1 MKIKKIISNVL
12 ISAIMLASAANAA
25 VLGTES
31 ITHSRIDIGP
41 GAVLEKN
48 VFYGDQSGVGY
59 QSEYFVEYTPN
70 STLVPAV
77 INDDALYGRLT
88 ASQMSNVLLND
99 GKYPSMLINSDFFAL
114 ETGIPMSHQ
123 VIDGRLAV
131 QDISQ
136 MDALGINEDST
147 AFIAPLQIKTEITAN
162 ETTIP
167 IEVFNKLRQP
177 YVIYMY
183 DDQFAPTTKAKDPG
197 LNVIIGALS
206 SHLSVGETV
215 TGVVEEVVHSEGE
228 IDIPKGKI
236 VLSADDRVPEEV
248 MNSLMSLAVGDK
260 VNIKVYAEGDKRWD
274 DAKHIL
280 GAWGGRIITD
290 GVITEVDE
298 DAAPRTAIGIKEDG
312 TIIFYALDGR
322 QQGHSYGARLR
333 TLAKRLL
340 ELGCVDAINL
350 DGGGSTTMGGFY
362 PGEDN
367 FSIINKPSDKTERKV
382 ATFVGLINTASRT
395 NKAEKLFVY
404 PYGDNYLS
412 GATETFTALATD
424 KNYYAVPLDNE
435 VTFSA
440 PDGKVSETGKIKIS
454 GDGKVSIKAVSGE
467 LQGKAEV
474 NVYKTPTDI
483 ILTDASNKKSVTSLK
498 ITAGE
503 KIELDATAKAGN
515 KVLKGDDSCFKW
527 KCSDNIGTIEQDGT
541 FASFDTNAEGTIS
554 VTAGEKTETISVK
567 VAKKNP
573 YPQITI
579 AENKE
584 NTLEIYIETDDYKLT
599 KENTVV
605 KVDGKEVEPA
615 FDENKMSITFTDGY
629 MHKVT
634 VITSNPEGL
643 SSVATYTVKGDEHK
657 NIFADVN
664 DTHWAKSYITYMN
677 KHNIINGSPS
687 GNKMLFNPD
696 ANVTRGEFA
705 VMIANFL
712 KLDLSEFE
720 DDQIAFADKEQI
732 PSWCIEHA
740 KALNILGIMQGKGAG
755 GKTYFDSAAPLSR
768 TEAAAVISRILP
780 DKVETKELSFKD
792 KEEIPSWAKD
802 SFTKLCS
809 LGIIN
814 GYSDNTLRCTNKIT
828 RSETIKI
835 LFGAY

>member
-1 MKIKKIISNVL
+1 MKIKKIISTVL
-12 ISAIMLASAANAA
+12 ISAVMFSTVANAA

-31 ITHSRIDIGP
+31 ISHSRIDIGE

-77 INDDALYGRLT
+77 INDLSLYGRLT
-88 ASQMSNVLLND
+88 ASQMSDILLND

-123 VIDGRLAV
+123 VIDHRLAV

-136 MDALGINEDST
+136 MDALGINDDST

-162 ETTIP
+162 DTTIP

-183 DDQFAPTTKAKDPG
+183 DDQFADTTKAKDPG
-197 LNVIIGALS
+197 LNVIIGSLS
-206 SHLSVGETV
+206 SHLSVGETI
-215 TGVVEEVVHSEGE
+215 TGIVEEVVHSEGE
-228 IDIPKGKI
+228 IEIPKGKI

-248 MNSLMSLAVGDK
+248 MDSLKSFAVGDK
-260 VNIKVYAEGDKRWD
+260 LSIKVYAEGDERWN

-280 GAWGGRIITD
+280 GAWGGRIITA

-312 TIIFYALDGR
+312 SLIFYTLDGR

-362 PGEDN
+362 PGEDS
-367 FSIINKPSDKTERKV
+367 FSIINKPSDKAERKV
-382 ATFVGLINTASRT
+382 ATFVGLINTAPKT

-404 PYGDNYLS
+404 PYGENYLS

-424 KNYYAVPLDNE
+424 KNYYAVPLNSE
-435 VTFSA
+435 ITYTA
-440 PDGKVSETGKIKIS
+440 PDGKVSDTGKIKIT
-454 GDGKVSIKAVSGE
+454 GDGRLSVKAVSGE

-483 ILTDASNKKSVTSLK
+483 VLTNIKTKKSVTSVKL
-498 ITAGE
+498 TAGE
-503 KIELDATAKAGN
+503 KIELDATAKVGN

-527 KCSDNIGTIEQDGT
+527 ECSDNIGTISNDGT
-541 FASFDTNAEGTIS
+541 FVSFDTNAEGTIS
-554 VTAGEKTETISVK
+554 VTAGEKTKTINVK

-573 YPQITI
+573 YPQIAFT
-579 AENKE
+579 ETKE
-584 NTLEIYIETDDYKLT
+584 NTLEIYIEADDYKPT

-605 KVDGKEVEPA
+605 KVDGKEIELA
-615 FDENKMSITFTDGY
+615 FGDNKMSVTFTDGY

-634 VITSNPEGL
+634 VITSNPDGL
-643 SSVATYTVKGDEHK
+643 SSVATYTAKGNEHK
-657 NIFADVN
+657 NIFADVGSS
-664 DTHWAKSYITYMN
+664 HWAKSYITYMN
-677 KHNIINGSPS
+677 KHNVIKGSPV
-687 GNKMLFNPD
+687 GKEMHFNPD
-696 ANVTRGEFA
+696 DNITRGEFA
-705 VMIANFL
+705 VMVANFL
-712 KLDLSEFE
+712 SLDLKEFE
-720 DDQIAFADKEQI
+720 DEQITFADKEYI
-732 PSWCIEHA
+732 PSWCIDHA

-755 GKTYFDSAAPLSR
+755 GKTYFDSSAPLSR
-768 TEAAAVISRILP
+768 AEAAAVISRILP
-780 DKVETKELSFKD
+780 DKVETKELVFKD

-809 LGIIN
+809 LGVIN
-814 GYSDNTLRCTNKIT
+814 GYSDNTVRCTNKIT
-828 RSETIKI
+828 RSETVKM
-835 LFGAY
+835 LFEIY